1 MFNKNADSLLLFR
14 LTLIFDDMVAAVG
27 PGIAASEMRKNCVL
41 NLLLHYPQG
50 FQYSVLDT
58 TYRGYVYLD
67 AGIAA
72 KQEAL
77 FWFSGRE

>member
-67 AGIAA
+67 AGLTA

-77 FWFSGRE
+77 FWFSGRK

>member
-1 MFNKNADSLLLFR
+1 MFNKNADSLSPVQAHSN
-14 LTLIFDDMVAAVG
+14 FDNMVAAIG
-27 PGIAASEMRKNCVL
+27 PGIAASEMRKHCVL

-67 AGIAA
+67 AGITA

-77 FWFSGRE
+77 FWFSGGE